1 MRHRSSLDHRPLTRR
16 DLLRR
21 AGMGFASLGLA
32 GLLAQEGARATT
44 GAAALNPLAPRPPQF
59 PGKAKRV
66 IHLFMN
72 GGPSHVAPSD
82 PKPALARFAGQP
94 IPLDL
99 RTERPTGAAFPSPF
113 QFRRYGQSGIE
124 VSELFPHVGSCID
137 DICVIRSMHA

>member
-1 MRHRSSLDHRPLTRR
+1 MFPRSLLQQRPLTRR

-32 GLLAQEGARATT
+32 GLMASEGALATQN
-44 GAAALNPLAPRPPQF
+44 AVALNPLAPRQPHF

-72 GGPSHVAPSD
+72 GGPSHVDTFD
-82 PKPALARFAGQP
+82 PKPALRQYAGQP

-99 RTERPTGAAFPSPF
+99 RTERPTGAAFPSP
-113 QFRRYGQSGIE
+113 
-124 VSELFPHVGSCID
+124 
-137 DICVIRSMHA
+137 